1 MDKLFQKLK
10 DSFSN
15 YIKKT
20 ENIDRIHLAFKIAEK
35 YHQGQKRRSGDPYI
49 THPVEVGIILADLNA
64 GPQTIIAALLHDVVE
79 DTNFSLN
86 DVEEKFGKDIALLVD
101 GVTKI
106 SKIEFSSVVTQAEN
120 VQKML
125 LAMAKDIRVVLIKIA
140 DRLHNIRTL
149 DVMPKEKQVSIAR
162 ETLDIY
168 APIAHRLGIFKIKAE
183 LEDIS
188 LRYTDQTMYNRVSN
202 LIKTKEIERESSIKG
217 IISSIKTLL
226 NENHTKDYKIIGRVK
241 NIYSI
246 YKKMVRDQRLFEDI
260 YDILAIRIIVEE
272 IETCYRV
279 LGIIHANFTP
289 IPRRF
294 KDYIS
299 VPKPNMYQSLHTT
312 LLSEDGTLFEIQIRT
327 KEMDKVA
334 EYGIAAHWA
343 YKENKIYSKDKE
355 QFEIAERLN
364 WYGDLLKFTND
375 EDDNNNSAEMF
386 VRTVKEDILDAN
398 VYVFTPQGKVIE
410 LLKGAT
416 PIDFAY
422 RIHTDIGHKMVGS
435 KVNNRIVPLSYS
447 LKTGDIVSIITN
459 KQSIGPSEDWL
470 NIAQS
475 SHAKNKIRSYLN
487 KRNKSDYISS
497 GKSMIER
504 ELSSQK
510 IKFSLDDKFA
520 KDNFEKNLVSS
531 LEELYLEVGKGLIS
545 VKTIASKILG
555 IVPDSKKMLI
565 RQMEKASRQL
575 VTHSESGVLV
585 EGIDKPQLKLA
596 NCCSPIPGDD
606 LVGFVSKNS
615 GIVVHSNFCPNLKA
629 LDSTRFIE
637 VLWSNKIER
646 KYSVWIKVTCLHRE
660 NILERIVANINASG
674 MAIIELN
681 VNHNKNLE
689 TIVKVRITVKKLL
702 DIQNTM
708 VNLKKIKEIIE
719 VERDII

>member
-20 ENIDRIHLAFKIAEK
+20 ESIDRIHLAFKIAEK

-226 NENHTKDYKIIGRVK
+226 NENDTKDYKIIGRVK

-299 VPKPNMYQSLHTT
+299 
-312 LLSEDGTLFEIQIRT
+312 
-327 KEMDKVA
+327 DK
-334 EYGIAAHWA
+334 
-343 YKENKIYSKDKE
+343 
-355 QFEIAERLN
+355 
-364 WYGDLLKFTND
+364 
-375 EDDNNNSAEMF
+375 
-386 VRTVKEDILDAN
+386 
-398 VYVFTPQGKVIE
+398 
-410 LLKGAT
+410 
-416 PIDFAY
+416 
-422 RIHTDIGHKMVGS
+422 
-435 KVNNRIVPLSYS
+435 
-447 LKTGDIVSIITN
+447 
-459 KQSIGPSEDWL
+459 
-470 NIAQS
+470 
-475 SHAKNKIRSYLN
+475 
-487 KRNKSDYISS
+487 
-497 GKSMIER
+497 
-504 ELSSQK
+504 
-510 IKFSLDDKFA
+510 
-520 KDNFEKNLVSS
+520 
-531 LEELYLEVGKGLIS
+531 
-545 VKTIASKILG
+545 
-555 IVPDSKKMLI
+555 
-565 RQMEKASRQL
+565 
-575 VTHSESGVLV
+575 
-585 EGIDKPQLKLA
+585 
-596 NCCSPIPGDD
+596 
-606 LVGFVSKNS
+606 
-615 GIVVHSNFCPNLKA
+615 
-629 LDSTRFIE
+629 
-637 VLWSNKIER
+637 
-646 KYSVWIKVTCLHRE
+646 
-660 NILERIVANINASG
+660 
-674 MAIIELN
+674 
-681 VNHNKNLE
+681 
-689 TIVKVRITVKKLL
+689 
-702 DIQNTM
+702 
-708 VNLKKIKEIIE
+708 
-719 VERDII
+719 

>member
-1 MDKLFQKLK
+1 
-10 DSFSN
+10 
-15 YIKKT
+15 
-20 ENIDRIHLAFKIAEK
+20 
-35 YHQGQKRRSGDPYI
+35 
-49 THPVEVGIILADLNA
+49 
-64 GPQTIIAALLHDVVE
+64 
-79 DTNFSLN
+79 
-86 DVEEKFGKDIALLVD
+86 
-101 GVTKI
+101 
-106 SKIEFSSVVTQAEN
+106 
-120 VQKML
+120 
-125 LAMAKDIRVVLIKIA
+125 
-140 DRLHNIRTL
+140 
-149 DVMPKEKQVSIAR
+149 
-162 ETLDIY
+162 
-168 APIAHRLGIFKIKAE
+168 
-183 LEDIS
+183 
-188 LRYTDQTMYNRVSN
+188 MYNRVSN

-470 NIAQS
+470 NIVQS

-504 ELSSQK
+504 ELSSQRLNFHLMINLQK
-510 IKFSLDDKFA
+510 I
-520 KDNFEKNLVSS
+520 
-531 LEELYLEVGKGLIS
+531 
-545 VKTIASKILG
+545 IL
-555 IVPDSKKMLI
+555 K
-565 RQMEKASRQL
+565 R
-575 VTHSESGVLV
+575 
-585 EGIDKPQLKLA
+585 
-596 NCCSPIPGDD
+596 
-606 LVGFVSKNS
+606 
-615 GIVVHSNFCPNLKA
+615 
-629 LDSTRFIE
+629 
-637 VLWSNKIER
+637 
-646 KYSVWIKVTCLHRE
+646 
-660 NILERIVANINASG
+660 ILF
-674 MAIIELN
+674 
-681 VNHNKNLE
+681 
-689 TIVKVRITVKKLL
+689 LL
-702 DIQNTM
+702 
-708 VNLKKIKEIIE
+708 
-719 VERDII
+719 

>member
-20 ENIDRIHLAFKIAEK
+20 ESIDRIHLAFKIAEK

-86 DVEEKFGKDIALLVD
+86 DVEEKFGKDISLLVD

-497 GKSMIER
+497 GKSMIEK

-510 IKFSLDDKFA
+510 IKFSLDDKINLKFLIFSFLI
-520 KDNFEKNLVSS
+520 FEKAFL
-531 LEELYLEVGKGLIS
+531 
-545 VKTIASKILG
+545 SKL
-555 IVPDSKKMLI
+555 SKC
-565 RQMEKASRQL
+565 A
-575 VTHSESGVLV
+575 
-585 EGIDKPQLKLA
+585 
-596 NCCSPIPGDD
+596 
-606 LVGFVSKNS
+606 
-615 GIVVHSNFCPNLKA
+615 
-629 LDSTRFIE
+629 
-637 VLWSNKIER
+637 
-646 KYSVWIKVTCLHRE
+646 
-660 NILERIVANINASG
+660 
-674 MAIIELN
+674 
-681 VNHNKNLE
+681 
-689 TIVKVRITVKKLL
+689 
-702 DIQNTM
+702 
-708 VNLKKIKEIIE
+708 
-719 VERDII
+719 